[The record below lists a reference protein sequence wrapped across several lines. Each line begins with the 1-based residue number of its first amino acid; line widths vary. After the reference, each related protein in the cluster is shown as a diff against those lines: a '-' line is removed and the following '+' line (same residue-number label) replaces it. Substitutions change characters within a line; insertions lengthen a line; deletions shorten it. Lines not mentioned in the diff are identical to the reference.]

1 MKAKGRP
8 MTSPLP
14 LSTRL
19 ERLFQTMHKKADQP
33 QDNEFVAASA
43 SAISGESITA
53 NHLRLLR
60 AGTIT
65 KTDTSVLVAIA
76 AHFKVPAAY
85 LTEPDCHDIDRQ
97 LTTVRAMRDAGVNWM
112 ALRGGGAEGLR
123 GPSADDI
130 TSILSHLPREN

>member
-1 MKAKGRP
+1 

-33 QDNEFVAASA
+33 QTNESVATSA
-43 SAISGESITA
+43 SAMSGESITA
-53 NHLRLLR
+53 GHLRDLR
-60 AGTIT
+60 AGTVT
-65 KTDTSVLVAIA
+65 ETDTSVLVAIA

-97 LTTVRAMRDAGVNWM
+97 LKAVQAMRDAGVNWM

-123 GPSADDI
+123 GATSDDI
-130 TSILSHLPREN
+130 TSILSRLPREH